1 MEGRISELE
10 SQIHVSQTVNSFLQT
25 KIDNQEQYLRLP
37 CFVINGLE
45 EPEDE
50 DEIQKIAAT
59 IKEERGISWNAVIKN
74 LDKTHP
80 IG

>member
-37 CFVINGLE
+37 CLIINGLE

-50 DEIQKIAAT
+50 DEIQKIATT
-59 IKEERGISWNAVIKN
+59 IKEETGISWNAVIKN